1 MYEIQYF
8 NSSLEQIGFA
18 FFHGF
23 FLNLGGKF
31 KNVQVF
37 FFNTK
42 STRLPRFGSLTHV
55 KFLLVL
61 HYNQCVMQII
71 PMVMPVIM
79 GGDEGIKERFGGD
92 EYEEKIEAMFRS
104 GH

>member
-1 MYEIQYF
+1 M
-8 NSSLEQIGFA
+8 L
-18 FFHGF
+18 
-23 FLNLGGKF
+23 KF
-31 KNVQVF
+31 C
-37 FFNTK
+37 
-42 STRLPRFGSLTHV
+42 LY
-55 KFLLVL
+55 
-61 HYNQCVMQII
+61 YNQCVMQII